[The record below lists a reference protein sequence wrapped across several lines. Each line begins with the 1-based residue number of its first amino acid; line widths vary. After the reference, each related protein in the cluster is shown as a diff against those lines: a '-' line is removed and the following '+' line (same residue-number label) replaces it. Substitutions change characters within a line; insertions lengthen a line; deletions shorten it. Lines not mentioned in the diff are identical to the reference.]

1 MVSSPSL
8 VIFSRHDNA
17 DGSNPANYRKKAAT
31 HSHTLASKSENVSII
46 SLEYKASYSY
56 SLVKEV
62 SNIFGSLVEC
72 ENDAYTVFKILSIC
86 NSYRLTRI

>member
-72 ENDAYTVFKILSIC
+72 ETM
-86 NSYRLTRI
+86 LTQFLRY